1 MSSYKTKAIV
11 LKSYNLG
18 EADKILKLFSSENG
32 LVDAVAKGARKIKS
46 KFGGRL
52 EVFNFLELELSKG
65 RNLDVICQAELIKNF
80 RNIPEDFNC
89 FLFSQ
94 YICEIILKTHF
105 SQTEITPLISR
116 LLFSCLNEFNCA
128 TGENVYNLQ
137 KIAVFFI
144 AKFLKITG
152 YPPLIHSCCV
162 CGKEIKTGFDKTG
175 FPPFSGSRN
184 ENILNVKKQPSCK
197 DDSYSGSFY
206 FSIRLGGIFCGECE
220 SGMQNSPDI
229 KKKISLETVLFLG
242 FIFNTGLKDYK
253 KAVIS
258 DSILNEIFKI
268 LEEYL
273 QYHYDLNLN
282 TGTYLKSIN

>member
-18 EADKILKLFSSENG
+18 EADKILKLFSGENG

-65 RNLDVICQAELIKNF
+65 RNLDVVCQAELIKNF
-80 RNIPEDFNC
+80 SHIPEDFNC

-105 SQTEITPLISR
+105 SRTEITPLISR
-116 LLFSCLNEFNCA
+116 LLFSCLNELNCA

-152 YPPLIHSCCV
+152 YPPLICSCCI

-175 FPPFSGSRN
+175 FSPFLGSWN

-197 DDSYSGSFY
+197 YDSYPGSFY

-229 KKKISLETVLFLG
+229 KKKIALETVLFLG
-242 FIFNTGLKDYK
+242 FLFNTGLKDYK

-282 TGTYLKSIN
+282 TGTYLKSIT